1 MKTKLYI
8 SIPITGYDYAEQQRK
23 AKLAKEYFTKFHNY
37 EVITPFEL
45 CPPSEDYN
53 IAMGY
58 DIAGLLTCNM
68 IFLMGNWTMSKGCRA
83 EQAIANIYGIKQ
95 MTEEEYTASHGI
107 SFEQLATNFLN
118 SK

>member
-8 SIPITGYDYAEQQRK
+8 SIPISGHDYAEQKQK
-23 AKLAKEYFTKFHNY
+23 ATIAKKFFEKFHGY

-45 CPPSEDYN
+45 CPPNEPYN

-68 IFLMGNWTMSKGCRA
+68 IFLMQGWTATKGCQA
-83 EQAIANIYGIKQ
+83 EHAIANIYGIKT
-95 MTEEEYTASHGI
+95 MTEDEYMASHGRD
-107 SFEQLATNFLN
+107 FTEYATEIINN
-118 SK
+118 K

>member
-8 SIPITGYDYAEQQRK
+8 SIPITGHDYNEQKRK
-23 AKLAKEYFTKFHNY
+23 AKLAKEYFSKFHGY

-45 CPPSEDYN
+45 CPPTEDYN

-58 DIAGLLTCNM
+58 SIAGLLTCNM
-68 IFLMGNWTMSKGCRA
+68 IFLMQGWMTSKGCRA
-83 EQAIANIYGIKQ
+83 EHAIAEIYGIKTL
-95 MTEEEYTASHGI
+95 TEDEYMASHNI

-118 SK
+118 NK

>member
-1 MKTKLYI
+1 MKTRIYI
-8 SIPITGYDYAEQQRK
+8 SIPITGHDYAEQKRK

-45 CPPSEDYN
+45 CPPTEDYN

-58 DIAGLLTCNM
+58 DIAGLLTCNLM
-68 IFLMGNWTMSKGCRA
+68 FLMGNWTMSKGCRA